1 MAEPRLPQIRQQQ
14 VGQQPI
20 RLQQTRLQGVQRR
33 LGDSLLSQL
42 RRSWRAG
49 SLSILSLLIGF
60 YLAQNLTAMLLVR
73 FRGGRPVL
81 VLGLVLVF
89 ELIVRLRT
97 RLVSGPAPLGWV
109 MVDNL
114 RIGATYAMV
123 FEAFKLGT

>member
-1 MAEPRLPQIRQQQ
+1 MAEPQLQQLRLPQHRLQQH
-14 VGQQPI
+14 

-33 LGDSLLSQL
+33 LGDSLLRQL
-42 RRSWRAG
+42 RQSWRAG

-60 YLAQNLTAMLLVR
+60 YLAQNLAAMLLVR

-81 VLGLVLVF
+81 VLALVLLF

-97 RLVSGPAPLGWV
+97 RLVSGPAPLRWV

-114 RIGATYAMV
+114 RIGATYALV

>member
-1 MAEPRLPQIRQQQ
+1 MVEPRW
-14 VGQQPI
+14 
-20 RLQQTRLQGVQRR
+20 QQTRFQALQSRWAG
-33 LGDSLLSQL
+33 SLLTQL

-60 YLAQNLTAMLLVR
+60 YLAQNLTALLLVR
-73 FRGGRPVL
+73 FRGGRPML
-81 VLGLVLVF
+81 VLALVLLF

-97 RLVSGPAPLGWV
+97 RVVSGPAPLGWV

-114 RIGATYAMV
+114 RIGTTYAMV

>member
-1 MAEPRLPQIRQQQ
+1 MAEPQLQQLRLPQHRLQQH
-14 VGQQPI
+14 

-33 LGDSLLSQL
+33 LGDSLLRQL
-42 RRSWRAG
+42 RQSWRAG

-60 YLAQNLTAMLLVR
+60 YLAQNITAMLLVR
-73 FRGGRPVL
+73 FRGGRPLL
-81 VLGLVLVF
+81 VLALVLLF

-97 RLVSGPAPLGWV
+97 RLVSGPAPLPWV

-114 RIGATYAMV
+114 RIGTTYAMV